1 MNLLMADELADD
13 SDDEKHLEKAE
24 KSAKRKAAAKRRLP
38 GSSRPYSNQKP
49 QLLSHQASGDRAHH
63 AALVP
68 LGANHWSC
76 PGVANRP
83 PGREIGPCF
92 ACGQVGHLRS
102 HCRNTPVSGN
112 RIWYLQECSEE
123 IVSCI
128 DEVHPQ
134 ECSKKSVSC
143 IAEVSIGCVHAES
156 MSVSTLIDSVD
167 EVEYVR
173 VCVNEASDFREIT
186 LEHSAQ
192 LVVKAKL
199 KEHIAFWMEELT
211 VPESVL
217 NVIESGYV
225 LLMKALPSPFIR
237 KNQPS
242 AELHADFVQSSVDDI
257 LASGCAKRVD
267 RAPHVCSP
275 LLVVENV
282 AGKKRLVINL
292 RYLRYLNR
300 YLRKQSCKYE
310 DLRTAMLYF
319 NAGDYMFSFDPKSGY
334 HHIDIAEVH
343 HKF

>member
-1 MNLLMADELADD
+1 MA
-13 SDDEKHLEKAE
+13 
-24 KSAKRKAAAKRRLP
+24 
-38 GSSRPYSNQKP
+38 NQT
-49 QLLSHQASGDRAHH
+49 
-63 AALVP
+63 
-68 LGANHWSC
+68 
-76 PGVANRP
+76 

-102 HCRNTPVSGN
+102 HCRKTPVSGN
-112 RIWYLQECSEE
+112 RIWYPQEYSEE

-134 ECSKKSVSC
+134 ECSEKSVSC

-167 EVEYVR
+167 EVEYV
-173 VCVNEASDFREIT
+173 CVNEASGFREIT

-192 LVVKAKL
+192 LVVKGKL
-199 KEHIAFWMEELT
+199 KEHIAFWREELAA
-211 VPESVL
+211 PESVL
-217 NVIESGYV
+217 NVIESDYV

-292 RYLRYLNR
+292 RYLNR
-300 YLRKQSCKYE
+300 YLWKQSCKYKTCE
-310 DLRTAMLYF
+310 QQCCILIQVITCFHLT
-319 NAGDYMFSFDPKSGY
+319 
-334 HHIDIAEVH
+334 
-343 HKF
+343 